1 MERQLVIGSRGSR
14 LALAQSTIVKDQLC
28 AASPSISIEIQVI
41 KTSGDVKTDPLS
53 VIGGKGVFTKELEE
67 ALLDRR
73 IDLAVHSLKDLPTVI
88 PNDLILSAI
97 GEREDPRDALVLASG
112 AAGASIRSLP
122 PGAVVGTSSPR
133 RAAQLRY
140 LRPDVIIK
148 ELRGNIETRLR
159 KLDDGEYH
167 ALVLAAA
174 GLRRLHLENRIS
186 HLISTDEM
194 LPAVSQGA
202 IGVETRADDHFA
214 NVVAAKADHPQT
226 RLACTAERAFLRA
239 LGGGCQLPIA
249 GHAVVSGDQISIDG
263 LVANPEGNELV
274 REQLSGAS
282 SQAAQIGAELGT
294 RLLERG
300 ARSLLGTTRS

>member
-14 LALAQSTIVKDQLC
+14 LALAQSTIIKDQLS
-28 AASPSISIEIQVI
+28 AASPGVSIEIQII
-41 KTSGDVKTDPLS
+41 KTSGDVKNDPLS
-53 VIGGKGVFTKELEE
+53 IIGGKGVFTKELEE

-97 GEREDPRDALVLASG
+97 GEREDPRDALVLAGG
-112 AAGASIRSLP
+112 ATSASIRSLP

-148 ELRGNIETRLR
+148 ELRGNIDTRLR
-159 KLDDGEYH
+159 KLDEGEYH

-174 GLRRLHLENRIS
+174 GLRRLNLENRIS

-202 IGVETRADDHFA
+202 IGLETRADDHFA
-214 NVVAAKADHPQT
+214 NAMAANADHPHT

-263 LVANPEGNELV
+263 LVANPEGNGLV

-282 SQAAQIGAELGT
+282 SQAAQIGAELGA

-300 ARSLLGTTRS
+300 ARSLLGTASS